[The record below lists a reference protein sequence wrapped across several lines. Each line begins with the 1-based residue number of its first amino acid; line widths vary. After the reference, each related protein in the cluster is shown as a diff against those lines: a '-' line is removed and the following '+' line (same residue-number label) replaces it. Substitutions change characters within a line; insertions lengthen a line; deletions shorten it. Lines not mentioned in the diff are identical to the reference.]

1 MSEINAAGMK
11 KAKIEYIT
19 AVLLYGT
26 IGLLVQFINAESEF
40 IVLCRGIIG
49 TATILIFMTARK
61 QRVDLEGI
69 RRNFM
74 LLTLSGVCLGLNWI
88 FLFIAYQITTIA
100 VASLCNYM
108 APIIVIALSPLVLK
122 EKLTL
127 KKSLCVAVAFAGI
140 VLVSELLEGDIRDV
154 NLPGIAMGLLA
165 AAAFVG
171 IVLCN
176 KKIGKI
182 EPMSKSAYQLLVSAA
197 VVLPYVL
204 IKNGGIP
211 FVTEARSIIL
221 ILILGIVQTG
231 IAYIFYFG
239 GMGVLP
245 VQSVAILGYLEPV
258 VTVLTGVVILRQHIS
273 HFGILGAVLILG
285 AAVYSEIELPRRKK
299 TEN

>member
-127 KKSLCVAVAFAGI
+127 KKISLCGSGVRRHRACIGTA
-140 VLVSELLEGDIRDV
+140 EGDIRDV